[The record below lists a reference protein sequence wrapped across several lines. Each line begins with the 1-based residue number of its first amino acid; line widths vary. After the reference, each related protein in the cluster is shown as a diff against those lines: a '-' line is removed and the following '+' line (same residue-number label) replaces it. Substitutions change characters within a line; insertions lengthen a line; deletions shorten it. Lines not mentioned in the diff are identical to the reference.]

1 MHKKGEV
8 ILKQIDKLDKIVV
21 RYILLIAGLVL
32 AIFNYDVIFSWI
44 NRLGQVFLPILSGLA
59 IAYVLNILMVRF
71 EELLKK
77 ASDKSWIK
85 PYRRPI
91 AILLSL
97 VTIILVLLFVLGLVL
112 PQVYN
117 VITEFI
123 TAVPFQITRIEEA
136 VTNLERML
144 PSESMEFL
152 DRFEINWTD
161 ILNNIQ
167 DMGNRFI
174 TGVVNTTLSTVG
186 SLTSI
191 IINGVLAFIFSIYLL
206 LSKEKLMDQFLR
218 IVTTYTSKPV
228 SRRIFYVLT
237 TLNDSFKH
245 FFTGSVIEAI
255 ILGFLVTVGMWI
267 FRFPYAGMIG
277 SLTGFFALVPM
288 LGAYISGAIGALL
301 ISVQSVP
308 QALWFIIFIIL
319 VQQFEG
325 NVIYPRVVGGSIGLP
340 GMWVLFAVTIGGGL
354 YGVAGMLLGVP
365 LASAIYKIIKRDVL
379 ERETYSYEERQK
391 LLHIA
396 KYDSFKQVSDDNE
409 QTDHNSN

>member
-1 MHKKGEV
+1 M
-8 ILKQIDKLDKIVV
+8 KQIDRLDKIVV
-21 RYILLIAGLVL
+21 RYIFLIAGLVL

-59 IAYVLNILMVRF
+59 IAYVLNILMVRY
-71 EELLKK
+71 EDLLKK
-77 ASDKSWIK
+77 VSDKSWIK

-97 VTIILVLLFVLGLVL
+97 ITIILVLLFVLGLVL

-136 VTNLERML
+136 LTNLEKML
-144 PSESMEFL
+144 PAESMEFL
-152 DRFEINWTD
+152 DRFEINWAD
-161 ILNNIQ
+161 ILKSIQ

-319 VQQFEG
+319 IQQFEG

-365 LASAIYKIIKRDVL
+365 IASAIYKIIKRDVL

-396 KYDSFKQVSDDNE
+396 KYDSFKQVADDNQE
-409 QTDHNSN
+409 SNQDFN